1 MGIFWLGLVLL
12 RPFARK
18 LLPPEPGVNGT
29 LTMYLQYFGIIY
41 GLLLWLAVGAY
52 QNHADA
58 ERAVVT
64 EPRRLLPSIG
74 PFRVSRAIPHRSQD
88 ARARVRT
95 FDHRGRVATAAS
107 RHSPSP

>member
-41 GLLLWLAVGAY
+41 G
-52 QNHADA
+52 
-58 ERAVVT
+58 T
-64 EPRRLLPSIG
+64 
-74 PFRVSRAIPHRSQD
+74 PFRGEIGVSPEALELVYHQMQQD
-88 ARARVRT
+88 
-95 FDHRGRVATAAS
+95 
-107 RHSPSP
+107 